1 MKWYRWF
8 SGRPQEPA
16 RDADKTENVAIMG
29 VGRMGFIHLSILERH
44 PSLKVTTV
52 AGGKSLIAY
61 AISSNVTAYEAYFNS
76 SSASL
81 SQRSVAS
88 ESISPSETAAYVLG
102 LGIRFIVSGAFSR
115 QHIKETMELIRGG
128 FRV

>member
-16 RDADKTENVAIMG
+16 RDADKTENAAIMG
-29 VGRMGFIHLSILERH
+29 IGRMGFTHLSTLQRH
-44 PSLKVTTV
+44 PSLKVTAV
-52 AGGKSLIAY
+52 AGGKSLIAH
-61 AISSNVTAYEAYFNS
+61 AFSPNVAAYEAYFNA

-81 SQRSVAS
+81 SLRYVAS
-88 ESISPSETAAYVLG
+88 ESISPNETVAYVQG

-115 QHIKETMELIRGG
+115 QHIKETMELIQGG
-128 FRV
+128 FRA